1 MGGYTPGPWTYQ
13 PACNYVGY
21 SISPRGTLPTLAAVE
36 RPVGGE
42 LLTIEA
48 FNFPGETEAN
58 ARLIAAA
65 PDLLEALHEGRR
77 AIGDHNAP
85 NDCYATGPLTG
96 DAYRDLVECP
106 ACRFIAMYDAAI
118 SRATGEGE

>member
-1 MGGYTPGPWTYQ
+1 MDAKHTPGPWTYQ
-13 PACNYVGY
+13 PASNYVGY

-65 PDLLEALHEGRR
+65 PELLEALQVAELILRERGLR
-77 AIGDHNAP
+77 AHGGYKQIESAIAK
-85 NDCYATGPLTG
+85 ATG
-96 DAYRDLVECP
+96 AP
-106 ACRFIAMYDAAI
+106 ANDQ
-118 SRATGEGE
+118 

>member
-65 PDLLEALHEGRR
+65 PEMFEALDHISGLCRALRSGGPDPMDLQELSDALHE
-77 AIGDHNAP
+77 AVDMAN
-85 NDCYATGPLTG
+85 
-96 DAYRDLVECP
+96 
-106 ACRFIAMYDAAI
+106 AAI
-118 SRATGEGE
+118 SRATGEGQA